1 MAIFVNFY
9 LHMVTFTIGLL
20 REICGFSVKVAIFVN
35 FCLHFVGAGE
45 NPALCVVIIPSLKST
60 IRSVAA

>member
-1 MAIFVNFY
+1 
-9 LHMVTFTIGLL
+9 MVTCTIGLL

-45 NPALCVVIIPSLKST
+45 NPALCVVIIPSFKST